1 MSIKREI
8 LMLIKSACA
17 DDKQITA
24 SDKWEDLSID
34 SLSFVELVVN
44 IEDRFN
50 VSFIDE
56 ELSIHNWKTVN
67 DMICAVQG
75 KLKAET
81 K

>member
-1 MSIKREI
+1 MSIEREI

-17 DDKQITA
+17 GNEQITVA
-24 SDKWEDLSID
+24 DKWKDLSID

-67 DMICAVQG
+67 DMVCAVQR

-81 K
+81 Q